1 MFKKLI
7 SYIPYTKGYKEKMK
21 IKREHDLHRDLYL
34 LRDSFEN
41 AVSYNDVFNE
51 FERILNNPST
61 SLENKF
67 IVNNGTKVSFL
78 TKTSQNALDLINNKV
93 YDYNSLKHANDHIN
107 INGFD
112 RPYIYWESN
121 KESVLLLY
129 RFMKD
134 MISKASTL
142 GKEIN
147 TMELEYKRVT
157 EEEEIFINS
166 ILFRYLCSDFIQ
178 LLIVYVEEGNEY
190 TKEK

>member
-1 MFKKLI
+1 
-7 SYIPYTKGYKEKMK
+7 
-21 IKREHDLHRDLYL
+21 
-34 LRDSFEN
+34 
-41 AVSYNDVFNE
+41 
-51 FERILNNPST
+51 
-61 SLENKF
+61 
-67 IVNNGTKVSFL
+67 
-78 TKTSQNALDLINNKV
+78 
-93 YDYNSLKHANDHIN
+93 
-107 INGFD
+107 
-112 RPYIYWESN
+112 
-121 KESVLLLY
+121 
-129 RFMKD
+129 MKD